1 MLKIIAAVTA
11 VAAAAATIVATAGG
25 ADAATTWQAHDKNC
39 RTAWATAEVEAGEVC
54 AEVQK
59 RVTDSGSVT
68 GYRGRLIVTPN
79 AGQSITP
86 DHYVWQSHI
95 TKYCSTTCAPKTT
108 AWTSS
113 WSAVETS
120 ETTYVGWGTSGELG
134 YGFDVGASRSAW
146 TKVVGK
152 CVTYT
157 AGKVCVNRLE
167 RGYRTEMQERG
178 QLLVNPASGQWIEPR
193 WVRVG
198 RVIDGK
204 TTSKTV
210 DLCDPSCTRRTEYK
224 SSSVYNS
231 PISGY
236 DEGFAYAS
244 WALPSGVIKSLR
256 VAYP

>member
-1 MLKIIAAVTA
+1 VERLGQ
-11 VAAAAATIVATAGG
+11 VA
-25 ADAATTWQAHDKNC
+25 
-39 RTAWATAEVEAGEVC
+39 
-54 AEVQK
+54 
-59 RVTDSGSVT
+59 
-68 GYRGRLIVTPN
+68 GRCL
-79 AGQSITP
+79 
-86 DHYVWQSHI
+86 
-95 TKYCSTTCAPKTT
+95 
-108 AWTSS
+108 
-113 WSAVETS
+113 
-120 ETTYVGWGTSGELG
+120 TYV
-134 YGFDVGASRSAW
+134 
-146 TKVVGK
+146 
-152 CVTYT
+152 

>member
-1 MLKIIAAVTA
+1 MERLGQ
-11 VAAAAATIVATAGG
+11 VA
-25 ADAATTWQAHDKNC
+25 
-39 RTAWATAEVEAGEVC
+39 
-54 AEVQK
+54 
-59 RVTDSGSVT
+59 
-68 GYRGRLIVTPN
+68 GRCL
-79 AGQSITP
+79 
-86 DHYVWQSHI
+86 
-95 TKYCSTTCAPKTT
+95 
-108 AWTSS
+108 
-113 WSAVETS
+113 
-120 ETTYVGWGTSGELG
+120 TYV
-134 YGFDVGASRSAW
+134 
-146 TKVVGK
+146 
-152 CVTYT
+152 

-236 DEGFAYAS
+236 DEGLRQLGTPIRSDQEPAGRVPVAHAS
-244 WALPSGVIKSLR
+244 SGPAGCDRAS
-256 VAYP
+256 